1 MKSYDDLQR
10 FKEKTQTNHIEFKDM
25 SDQTMNSD
33 AANWA
38 IIKQLINE
46 GSEAALGNGQL
57 TDIAAPQ
64 PIAGDTFTAPHTSL
78 QALLTQPHSL
88 RPQPVAEA
96 SVQPH
101 SVAAFVAKPAAAQIG
116 ASLLESIS
124 ASLKPVATEEP
135 APAEPESAAVPSAQ
149 ASNSLAAANPLAA
162 AQTVNSLAAA
172 QAFNPLAA
180 QTVNPLAAAQAAN
193 PLAAARTVNPLA
205 AAQSTGPAPA
215 SSLMA
220 SLPVAP
226 SAATTPSAAVTSQP
240 AAAAQNAP
248 AQPTADQ
255 PPRFRQLFSS
265 EPASGAI
272 SKDTL
277 LQPLLERIAS
287 CR

>member
-38 IIKQLINE
+38 IIKQLMNE
-46 GSEAALGNGQL
+46 GTEAALGNGQL

-64 PIAGDTFTAPHTSL
+64 PITNDIFTASHASL
-78 QALLTQPHSL
+78 EALPTQAHSL
-88 RPQPVAEA
+88 RPQPAVQA
-96 SVQPH
+96 SAQPH

-135 APAEPESAAVPSAQ
+135 APAEPESATARFAQ
-149 ASNSLAAANPLAA
+149 ASNPLA
-162 AQTVNSLAAA
+162 SA

-180 QTVNPLAAAQAAN
+180 AQPAQTANPLAAAQA
-193 PLAAARTVNPLA
+193 
-205 AAQSTGPAPA
+205 TGPAST
-215 SSLMA
+215 SSLMT

-226 SAATTPSAAVTSQP
+226 SAAVSPQP
-240 AAAAQNAP
+240 ATSAPGAP
-248 AQPTADQ
+248 AQSSADQ

-265 EPASGAI
+265 EPAAAI

>member
-149 ASNSLAAANPLAA
+149 ALNSLAAANPLA
-162 AQTVNSLAAA
+162 
-172 QAFNPLAA
+172 AA

-226 SAATTPSAAVTSQP
+226 SAATTPSAAATSQP
-240 AAAAQNAP
+240 AAAAQSAP

-265 EPASGAI
+265 EPASAAI